1 MAQQTPKV
9 TPSGIGYLEYLPD
22 GYHSN
27 SNKYPVVIS
36 LHGIKEKGTS
46 STDPKLVLAD
56 LGKVANVGLPKYVK
70 YGTRYPFILIS
81 PQLKSNYGLWSPAFI
96 MQVLNHVKKT
106 LRIDDRRIYLTGLS
120 LGGFGVWQTVGEY
133 PDVFA
138 AVVAVCSGGNVL
150 NKADAIAAHN
160 VPVWAFH
167 GDKDRTVNY
176 SVTTKMVNAINSA
189 PKKPNPLAKLTILKG
204 MDHAIWDRVY
214 KETNALDWMMG
225 FRKGS
230 APPKNDDTNQSDNS
244 TNKAPL
250 ARAGS
255 DRTLVLP
262 TNTIDI
268 QGTADDPDG
277 KIASFRWTQLS
288 GAAASLSGTNTSRL
302 RASNL
307 REGSYIFQL
316 TVTDDDGAS
325 HSDKMLVS
333 VKRSGTNPPD
343 DGTDDGPSS
352 NNSIPFAYAG
362 PDLVITLP
370 TNSVTIQGEASDKDG
385 KIVSYEWAKTYGNRA
400 SFSGANTSKVRIYDL
415 EKGIYIFRL
424 RVRDNNGGVKD
435 DLFKITVNGSATG
448 DDKNNSS
455 ENSIPYAYAGPDR
468 VLTLPTNSVTIQAT
482 ASDKDG
488 RIVSYQW
495 EKTYGHN
502 ASFSGDR
509 TSKVTISNLER
520 GIYIF
525 RLTVK
530 DDRGGVREDY
540 FKITVQDRNHA

>member
-46 STDPKLVLAD
+46 STDPRLVLAD
-56 LGKVANVGLPKYVK
+56 LEKVDNVGLPKYVK

-81 PQLKSNYGLWSPAFI
+81 PQLKSNYGLWSPSLI

-150 NKADAIAAHN
+150 NKAGAIAAHN
-160 VPVWAFH
+160 VAVWAFH

-176 SVTTKMVNAINSA
+176 SVTTKMVNAINSS

-230 APPKNDDTNQSDNS
+230 APPKNDDTNDSDNS
-244 TNKAPL
+244 ANKAPI

-262 TNTIDI
+262 ANTIDI

-277 KIASFRWTQLS
+277 KVASFRWTQLS

-325 HSDKMLVS
+325 RSDKMLVS

-352 NNSIPFAYAG
+352 GNSLPFAYAG
-362 PDLVITLP
+362 PDRVITLP

-400 SFSGANTSKVRIYDL
+400 NFSGANTSKVRIYDL

-435 DLFKITVNGSATG
+435 DLFKITVNGSASG

-495 EKTYGHN
+495 AKTYGHN

-540 FKITVQDRNHA
+540 FKITVKDRNQA